1 MKKVFATFMS
11 ISFLAMVGISE
22 AQTTAASCPP
32 EVAKAKQ
39 MIQQKGSASARTDVQ
54 TPQAPRSLAGARG
67 QDVQA
72 PRGQDVQAPRG
83 QDVQAPR
90 GKDVQAPRSQD
101 VQAPRGQDVQAPC
114 GQDVQAPRGHY
125 VQAPRG
131 QDVQAPRGKDV
142 QAPRGQDVQAPRGQD
157 VQAPRG
163 QDVQAPRAGTQTP
176 RATASSQPTS
186 SKALTLV
193 KEAEAACKSGDMK
206 TAKAKAEAAISE
218 IK

>member
-1 MKKVFATFMS
+1 MSHTMAPSLPYKGPMSGAFDRTAGRTSTRRMDIRRQYGSASTTAVNAVEPERDTDTMKKVFATFMS

-90 GKDVQAPRSQD
+90 GQD
-101 VQAPRGQDVQAPC
+101 
-114 GQDVQAPRGHY
+114 

-163 QDVQAPRAGTQTP
+163 QDVQAPRGKDVQAP
-176 RATASSQPTS
+176 RGQD
-186 SKALTLV
+186 V
-193 KEAEAACKSGDMK
+193 
-206 TAKAKAEAAISE
+206 
-218 IK
+218 